1 VGEEGRISAR
11 SAETRLGGLV
21 PGPLMAAAAE
31 QAAGAPPVVSI
42 VILTRHRPKR
52 LERCLAALARL
63 PDPVS
68 REILILLND
77 ADYDVRAMLDARAT
91 GVRIL
96 ESPVNLGFAA
106 GCNLCASA
114 AAGRYLAFLNDD
126 TEVEAGWLQSL
137 VEIADADLRVG
148 AVGSCILFP
157 DGSVQETGSIIW
169 QDGSTMGLGRG
180 ELPESPRVSFVR
192 QVDYCS
198 ACSLLVRREAW
209 NAVGGFC
216 EDYFP
221 AYYEDVDFCLSI
233 RARGYRV
240 LYAPRSRVRHYEGGS
255 SDRGFRV
262 FLHRYQRGRF
272 RQRWGPELQE
282 FEPPDPESD
291 AAVTRA
297 AFRARGCPRRLLV
310 IDDRLPDP
318 TIGSGFGRMWDAVV
332 ELSEAGYAV
341 SVWPSRGINDTYREL
356 GQRGIE
362 TIPGALEAHLS
373 EPSILY
379 DTVVISRPHNFQRY
393 AALVRQCQPHS
404 VLVYDAEAVYHR
416 RIERNAELRAG
427 EPSATGLADDALAMR
442 ALEAGA
448 RARADFV
455 TCVSAAEAEFFRSTE
470 GTAPIALVPLSV
482 RDVRFT
488 ERRYQERSGIAFV
501 AGWLGGSDSPNG
513 DSLTWFMS
521 HVMPLITQ
529 SLPACRLTVTGD
541 CPSELMERFRGS
553 AVFPGRVPDLASVYE
568 AVRVAVVPTRYGA
581 GVKTKTV
588 EALQYGVPVVATT
601 IGAEGLSAPRLAA
614 VLTADDPL
622 LFAGHVISLYSEEP
636 RWSAARDAIRAFVA
650 SDLRAAGAW
659 VDALA
664 QAQLSRSPRQPIV
677 A

>member
-1 VGEEGRISAR
+1 
-11 SAETRLGGLV
+11 
-21 PGPLMAAAAE
+21 MAAAAVH
-31 QAAGAPPVVSI
+31 AAGVPPTVSI
-42 VILTRHRPKR
+42 VILTRHGPQR

-77 ADYDVRAMLDARAT
+77 ADADVRAMLEAQAT
-91 GVRIL
+91 HVRVL
-96 ESPVNLGFAA
+96 ESPVNLGFAG
-106 GCNLCASA
+106 GCNMA
-114 AAGRYLAFLNDD
+114 AAAATGRYLAFLNDD

-137 VEIADADLRVG
+137 VEIADPDPRVG

-157 DGSVQETGSIIW
+157 DGCVQEAGSIIW
-169 QDGSTMGLGRG
+169 QDGSTMGVGRG
-180 ELPESPRVSFVR
+180 ELPESPSVSFVH

-209 NAVGGFC
+209 NEVGGFC

-233 RARGYRV
+233 RALGYRV

-255 SDRGFRV
+255 SDPGFRV
-262 FLHRYQRGRF
+262 FLHRYQRRRF
-272 RQRWGPELQE
+272 RHRWGHVLQE
-282 FEPPDPESD
+282 FEPANPESA
-291 AAVTRA
+291 AAVRRA

-341 SVWPSRGINDTYREL
+341 SVWPSHGISEAFGQL
-356 GQRGIE
+356 GMRGIE
-362 TIPGALEAHLS
+362 TIPGGLETHLT
-373 EPSILY
+373 EPSVLY
-379 DTVVISRPHNFQRY
+379 DTVLISRPHNFDRY
-393 AALVRQCQPHS
+393 EALVRACQPHS
-404 VLVYDAEAVYHR
+404 VLIYDAEAVYHR
-416 RIERNAELRAG
+416 RIERNATLISGGPR
-427 EPSATGLADDALAMR
+427 ATGLADHAREMR
-442 ALEAGA
+442 ALETNA

-455 TCVSAAEAEFFRSTE
+455 TCVSPAEEAFFRSTE
-470 GTAPIALVPLSV
+470 GTAPIALVPLSL

-488 ERRYQERSGIAFV
+488 ERRHQERRGIAFV

-521 HVMPLITQ
+521 HVMPLVTQ

-541 CPSELMERFRGS
+541 CPRELMERFHEW
-553 AVFPGRVPDLASVYE
+553 AVFPGRVQNLANLYE
-568 AVRVAVVPTRYGA
+568 SVRVAVVPTRYGA

-601 IGAEGLSAPRLAA
+601 IGAEGLPVEGLDVVAI
-614 VLTADDPL
+614 ADDPV
-622 LFAGHVISLYSEEP
+622 LFAERVVSLHSEEP
-636 RWSAARDAIRAFVA
+636 RWNAARDAIRAFVTA
-650 SDLRAAGAW
+650 RDLRTAGAW
-659 VDALA
+659 VDVVAR
-664 QAQLSRSPRQPIV
+664 AQLTRSDASRALPD
-677 A
+677 